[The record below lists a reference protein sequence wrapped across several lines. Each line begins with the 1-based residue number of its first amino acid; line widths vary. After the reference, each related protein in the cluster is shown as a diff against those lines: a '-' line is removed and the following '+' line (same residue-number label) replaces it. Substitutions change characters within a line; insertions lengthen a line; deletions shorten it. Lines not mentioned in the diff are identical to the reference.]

1 METKEQKY
9 AADYM
14 IELNDKE
21 TQCSDLMQTIMSD
34 LSNWKRKGVS
44 MPEAIRR
51 VSGAEINFIDP
62 QEEDPAEIARASEQ
76 NKVIKQMTW
85 VDALNICYL
94 EIRVKGGDA

>member
-1 METKEQKY
+1 METKEEKY

-21 TQCSDLMQTIMSD
+21 TQCSNLMQTIMSD
-34 LSNWKRKGVS
+34 LSTWKRKGLS

-51 VSGAEINFIDP
+51 VSGVEINFIDP
-62 QEEDPAEIARASEQ
+62 REEDPAEIAGASEQ